1 MKSNASYQAISIFDL
16 DGCLTKANCSF
27 SFAIFQYKKRL
38 LSLPKLSL
46 CYLLAFLFKIGLTS
60 VARIH
65 QIVFKMMI
73 YKKSRAFL
81 DEQARLFVK
90 EKLAGLI
97 YPPAYSA
104 LQKALDKGEFVAIF
118 SSSPDFIVKAVAE
131 NLKVCDSVGTTYD
144 FDSQEH
150 YASIKRIVDGKIK
163 ADLSCEI
170 LDKYQLPRS
179 KFTAYSDSILDLEL
193 LQAAHVPIAVKPEK
207 ELREVAK
214 GNNWSVI

>member
-1 MKSNASYQAISIFDL
+1 MKSNTSYQAVSIFDL

-27 SFAIFQYKKRL
+27 SFAIFQYKKKL

-60 VARIH
+60 VTKIH

-73 YKKSRAFL
+73 HKKSRSFL
-81 DEQARLFVK
+81 DEQAKLFVK
-90 EKLAGLI
+90 EELADLI
-97 YPPAYSA
+97 YPPAYNA
-104 LQKALDKGEFVAIF
+104 LKKALDRGEFVAIF

-131 NLKVCDSVGTTYD
+131 NLKVCDSIGTTYD

-163 ADLSCEI
+163 AGLSGEV
-170 LDKYQLPRS
+170 LDKYQLSRS

-193 LQAAHVPIAVKPEK
+193 LQAAHTPVAVKPEK
-207 ELREVAK
+207 ELHKVAK
-214 GNNWSVI
+214 RNNWSVI